1 MKLNINM
8 GDKLLIKNGMVWNG
22 ESFSECDVLIEN
34 GIITKMEAALHD
46 KAASFDAKNMIVSS
60 GLIDFHTHIKGI
72 SPDRIGI
79 ERQKASY
86 PFGVT
91 GLVDASANMGC
102 KADILNCGLDMAVI
116 AEVTIVD
123 NSIDFTNAEKMLS
136 AYGDRLIGIKV
147 YFDTSFNNVWGTAA
161 LEEACRFAK
170 KHGLFV
176 TVHTTHSPVSMAE
189 IVTVL
194 RKGDVIAH
202 AFHGGEKSCAEDG
215 FSCLEAAR
223 EKGIYTDAALASYYH
238 IDYEVFKRAAEE
250 GVYPDIISTDIT
262 RELEVTFGKSYGL
275 TVCMS
280 LLRELGMEDES
291 IFKAVTVNPAAI
303 LKTKANSGYL
313 RVGSVADIAVL
324 KNEPC
329 GVKFTDTSGNTV
341 ELKSA
346 LECALTLSNGKIVY
360 KRD

>member
-1 MKLNINM
+1 MKLSINM
-8 GDKLLIKNGMVWNG
+8 VDKLLIKNGTVWNG

-46 KAASFDAKNMIVSS
+46 KAASFDAENMIVSS

-91 GLVDASANMGC
+91 SLVDASANLGC
-102 KADILNCGLDMAVI
+102 KADILSDSLDISAV

-123 NSIDFTNAEKMLS
+123 NKIDFGNAEKMLS

-147 YFDTSFNNVWGTAA
+147 YFDTSFNNVWGTAV
-161 LEEACRFAK
+161 LEEACLFAE

-189 IVTVL
+189 IAAVL
-194 RKGDVIAH
+194 RKGDVITH
-202 AFHGGEKSCAEDG
+202 AFHGGEGSCEEDG
-215 FSCLEAAR
+215 FSCLKAAR
-223 EKGIYTDAALASYYH
+223 EKGVYIDAALASYYH
-238 IDYEVFKRAAEE
+238 IDYSVFNRAAEK
-250 GVYPDIISTDIT
+250 GIYPDIISTDIT
-262 RELEVTFGKSYGL
+262 KELEVTFGKSYGL
-275 TVCMS
+275 PVCMS
-280 LLRELGMEDES
+280 LLRELGMEEDA
-291 IFKAVTVNPAAI
+291 IFRAVTVNPAAI
-303 LKTKANSGYL
+303 LKTKANNGRL
-313 RVGSVADIAVL
+313 FVGSVADIAVL

-329 GVKFTDTSGNTV
+329 GIKFTDTSGNTV

-346 LECALTLSNGKIVY
+346 LECVLTISNGKIVY